1 MRNINQIVFLRFI
14 FIISS
19 QILVFNNIYILGVT
33 PNIYLIFLLIFPLNY
48 NKSFFYLYIFFAGLF
63 LDFFSNSY
71 GVITFS
77 LLISSLLRRYFLTF
91 SFGNF
96 DIGKVR
102 KTTDYIKDT
111 SLYQKIT
118 YLFLMY
124 FSHQFVLYLVE
135 VFSFERFYWII
146 EKTILSTIISI
157 ILSYILLLIFLKK
170 NAR

>member
-1 MRNINQIVFLRFI
+1 MSPEQ
-14 FIISS
+14 
-19 QILVFNNIYILGVT
+19 
-33 PNIYLIFLLIFPLNY
+33 
-48 NKSFFYLYIFFAGLF
+48 FF
-63 LDFFSNSY
+63 DE
-71 GVITFS
+71 VVTFS
-77 LLISSLLRRYFLTF
+77 LLISTLLSRYFLTF

-157 ILSYILLLIFLKK
+157 ILSYILLLIFFKK